1 MAKYK
6 VAIVFD
12 HYPNEAQY
20 SWRAI
25 GEWLSQNTDWEVRMF
40 LNENKPF
47 KGFVNIKEQNQLKR
61 FFFRFFNT
69 IKNHNNSKT
78 LSQFQPLIEFRPDI
92 VHLIN
97 AQNFP
102 RLLTVLDTINPS
114 IVFTFRGYDTLVRPF
129 TDKEWRESLN
139 TIYTKSKALH
149 FVSDYIK
156 DAAIGLGA
164 DRKKCFTI
172 YQSINSTEFSNTID
186 RKRKDTVNIISTGR
200 LTWEKGYIYG
210 LEAIA
215 ILIEKNYNIK
225 YTIFGDGPDLNLLQY
240 HIRRL
245 NLTNHCFLAG
255 KIPITQIKEE
265 LTKADIFFHPSLSDA
280 LPNSLI
286 EASSMG
292 VPIVSTTAGG
302 IPEVVVHN
310 QTGFLAP
317 PASVEELVQ
326 YLEILIEDEIAATR
340 MGSNGRTYIL
350 QKFTKDSE
358 RTQWEAIYR
367 QVLPQS

>member
-1 MAKYK
+1 MAKYR

-40 LNENKPF
+40 VNENKLF
-47 KGFVNIKEQNQLKR
+47 KGFINIKEQNRFKR
-61 FFFRFFNT
+61 LFFRIIYT
-69 IKNHNNSKT
+69 LKNHNNSKA

-102 RLLTVLDTINPS
+102 RLSTVLDTINPS
-114 IVFTFRGYDTLVRPF
+114 IVCTFRGYDTLVRPF
-129 TDKEWRESLN
+129 TDKVWRESLN

-156 DAAIGLGA
+156 ETAVGLGA

-172 YQSINSTEFSNTID
+172 YQSINSAEFSNPVLK
-186 RKRKDTVNIISTGR
+186 KRKDTINIISTGR

-215 ILIEKNYNIK
+215 GLIEKHHNIK

-245 NLTNHCFLAG
+245 NLANHCLLAG

-302 IPEVVVHN
+302 IPEVVLHN
-310 QTGFLAP
+310 QTGFLAQP
-317 PASVEELVQ
+317 TCVEELLQ
-326 YLEILIEDEIAATR
+326 YLEILIEDEMAATR
-340 MGSNGRTYIL
+340 MGNNGRTYIL

-358 RTQWEAIYR
+358 RTQWEAVYR
-367 QVLPQS
+367 QVLAQL